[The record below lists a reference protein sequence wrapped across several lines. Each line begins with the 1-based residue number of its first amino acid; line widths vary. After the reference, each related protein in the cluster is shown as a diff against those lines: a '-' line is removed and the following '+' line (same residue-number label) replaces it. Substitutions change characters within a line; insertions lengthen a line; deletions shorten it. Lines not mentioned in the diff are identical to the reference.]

1 MYTTK
6 LPKGD
11 FIILSTRR
19 IWDTMPNLEKK
30 YPLTKRFYELLLS
43 EKLGYTEV
51 ATFTSYPALFGFTLS
66 DRPAEESIEVFD
78 HPEVKIFQ
86 NTGKFSEEKITSL
99 LNN

>member
-1 MYTTK
+1 MYAEK

-11 FIILSTRR
+11 YIILSTRR
-19 IWDTMPNLEKK
+19 IWHTMPHLGEK

-43 EKLGYTEV
+43 EKLGYKEV
-51 ATFTSYPALFGFTLS
+51 SSFASFPALFGFTLS

-86 NTGKFSEEKITSL
+86 NTGKFSKEKIYDL
-99 LNN
+99 LNR